1 MLKPSSYRWINQ
13 FVSWTRKNEL
23 LLLCLSTY
31 IQCLFLSLF
40 FKRLAVFSAYN
51 TFSWRIVFT
60 VVTMLVYALVVKQN
74 ARFKDELIELW
85 QDKKVLLRML
95 LASFLIA
102 ANWLIYIYA
111 VGHGQATQASLG
123 YYIMPIISILFAL
136 IFLRES
142 LSRTMWAAVVLA
154 FIGVLVLVVNTG
166 KLPVVSLGLAL
177 SFGFYGLIKKGVKLS
192 SDVAMLVES
201 GLLLPFVAI
210 YLIFFSPE
218 SFSSYSSL
226 EMFLLAISGV
236 VTAVPLL
243 CFSEAV
249 KRAPLNLIGFIQYLN
264 PTIQLLVAIL
274 IFGETVS
281 FGELKGFLFI
291 WIAILVFVTGQIVT
305 FRRSS

>member
-1 MLKPSSYRWINQ
+1 M
-13 FVSWTRKNEL
+13 TRKNQGL
-23 LLLCLSTY
+23 LFGLATY
-31 IQCLFLSLF
+31 IQWGFLSLF
-40 FKRLAVFSAYN
+40 WKLLAGVSAYN

-60 VVTMLVYALVVKQN
+60 VVTMLGYALIAKQN
-74 ARFKDELIELW
+74 TRFKVELVELW
-85 QDKKVLLRML
+85 QDKKALLRML

-154 FIGVLVLVVNTG
+154 FIGVLVLILNTG
-166 KLPVVSLGLAL
+166 KLPMVSLGLAL

-201 GLLLPFVAI
+201 GLLHFVAI

-218 SFSSYSSL
+218 SFSSYSSM

-274 IFGETVS
+274 IFGETVTV
-281 FGELKGFLFI
+281 GELKGFVFI
-291 WIAILVFVTGQIVT
+291 WIAILVFVTGQFATI
-305 FRRSS
+305 RRSS

>member
-1 MLKPSSYRWINQ
+1 M
-13 FVSWTRKNEL
+13 
-23 LLLCLSTY
+23 
-31 IQCLFLSLF
+31 
-40 FKRLAVFSAYN
+40 
-51 TFSWRIVFT
+51 
-60 VVTMLVYALVVKQN
+60 
-74 ARFKDELIELW
+74 
-85 QDKKVLLRML
+85 
-95 LASFLIA
+95 
-102 ANWLIYIYA
+102 IYIYA

-123 YYIMPIISILFAL
+123 YYIMPIVSILFAL

-166 KLPVVSLGLAL
+166 KLPMVSLGLAL
-177 SFGFYGLIKKGVKLS
+177 TFGFYGLIKKGVKLS

-226 EMFLLAISGV
+226 EMFLLVISGV

-291 WIAILVFVTGQIVT
+291 WMAILVFVTGQIVT
-305 FRRSS
+305 FHRSS

>member
-1 MLKPSSYRWINQ
+1 M
-13 FVSWTRKNEL
+13 TRKNQGL
-23 LLLCLSTY
+23 LFGLATY
-31 IQCLFLSLF
+31 IQWGFLSLF
-40 FKRLAVFSAYN
+40 WKLLAGVSAYS

-60 VVTMLVYALVVKQN
+60 VVTMLTYALVAKQN
-74 ARFKDELIELW
+74 TRFKGELVELW
-85 QDKKVLLRML
+85 QDKKALLRML

-123 YYIMPIISILFAL
+123 YYIMPIVSILFAL

-154 FIGVLVLVVNTG
+154 FIGVLVLVANTG
-166 KLPVVSLGLAL
+166 KLPVSLGLAL
-177 SFGFYGLIKKGVKLS
+177 SFGFYGLIKKGVRLS

-210 YLIFFSPE
+210 YLVFFSPE
-218 SFSSYSSL
+218 SFSSYSSM

-291 WIAILVFVTGQIVT
+291 WMAILVFVTGQIVT

>member
-1 MLKPSSYRWINQ
+1 M
-13 FVSWTRKNEL
+13 
-23 LLLCLSTY
+23 
-31 IQCLFLSLF
+31 
-40 FKRLAVFSAYN
+40 
-51 TFSWRIVFT
+51 
-60 VVTMLVYALVVKQN
+60 
-74 ARFKDELIELW
+74 
-85 QDKKVLLRML
+85 
-95 LASFLIA
+95 
-102 ANWLIYIYA
+102 
-111 VGHGQATQASLG
+111 GHGQATQASLG
-123 YYIMPIISILFAL
+123 YYIMPIVSILFAL

-166 KLPVVSLGLAL
+166 KLPMVSLGLAL
-177 SFGFYGLIKKGVKLS
+177 TFGFYGLIKKGVKLS

-218 SFSSYSSL
+218 SFSSYSNL
-226 EMFLLAISGV
+226 EMFLLVISGV

-291 WIAILVFVTGQIVT
+291 WMAILVFVTGQIVT
-305 FRRSS
+305 FHRSS

>member
-1 MLKPSSYRWINQ
+1 MGISIPFLEAFSRCFGLQ
-13 FVSWTRKNEL
+13 HL
-23 LLLCLSTY
+23 LV
-31 IQCLFLSLF
+31 
-40 FKRLAVFSAYN
+40 AD
-51 TFSWRIVFT
+51 VFT
-60 VVTMLVYALVVKQN
+60 VVTMLTYALVAKQN
-74 ARFKDELIELW
+74 TRFKKELVELW
-85 QDKKVLLRML
+85 QDKKALLRML
-95 LASFLIA
+95 LASFFIA

-123 YYIMPIISILFAL
+123 YYIMPIVSILFAL

-166 KLPVVSLGLAL
+166 KLPMVSLGLAL

-201 GLLLPFVAI
+201 GFLLPFVAI

-218 SFSSYSSL
+218 SFSSYSSM

-274 IFGETVS
+274 IF
-281 FGELKGFLFI
+281 
-291 WIAILVFVTGQIVT
+291 W
-305 FRRSS
+305 

>member
-1 MLKPSSYRWINQ
+1 M
-13 FVSWTRKNEL
+13 
-23 LLLCLSTY
+23 
-31 IQCLFLSLF
+31 
-40 FKRLAVFSAYN
+40 
-51 TFSWRIVFT
+51 
-60 VVTMLVYALVVKQN
+60 
-74 ARFKDELIELW
+74 
-85 QDKKVLLRML
+85 
-95 LASFLIA
+95 
-102 ANWLIYIYA
+102 IYIYA

-154 FIGVLVLVVNTG
+154 FIGVLVLVANTG
-166 KLPVVSLGLAL
+166 KLPMVSLGLAL
-177 SFGFYGLIKKGVKLS
+177 SFGFYGLIKKGVRLS

-210 YLIFFSPE
+210 YLVFFSSE
-218 SFSSYSSL
+218 SFSSYSSM

-291 WIAILVFVTGQIVT
+291 WMAILVFVTGQIVT
-305 FRRSS
+305 FHRSS

>member
-1 MLKPSSYRWINQ
+1 MLSL
-13 FVSWTRKNEL
+13 TRKNQGL
-23 LLLCLSTY
+23 LFGLATY
-31 IQCLFLSLF
+31 IQWGFLSLF
-40 FKRLAVFSAYN
+40 WKLLAGVSAYS

-60 VVTMLVYALVVKQN
+60 VVTMLTYALVAKQN
-74 ARFKDELIELW
+74 TRFKGELVELW
-85 QDKKVLLRML
+85 QDKKALLRML

-123 YYIMPIISILFAL
+123 YYIMPIVSILFAL

-142 LSRTMWAAVVLA
+142 LSRSMWAAVVLA
-154 FIGVLVLVVNTG
+154 FIGVLVLVANTG
-166 KLPVVSLGLAL
+166 KLPVSLGLAL
-177 SFGFYGLIKKGVKLS
+177 SFGFYGLIKKGVRLS

-210 YLIFFSPE
+210 YLVFFSPE
-218 SFSSYSSL
+218 SFSSYSSM

-291 WIAILVFVTGQIVT
+291 WMAILVFITGQIVT

>member
-1 MLKPSSYRWINQ
+1 MLWL
-13 FVSWTRKNEL
+13 TRKNQGL
-23 LLLCLSTY
+23 LFGLATY
-31 IQCLFLSLF
+31 IQWGFLSLF
-40 FKRLAVFSAYN
+40 WKLLAGVSAYN

-60 VVTMLVYALVVKQN
+60 VVTMLTYALVAKQN
-74 ARFKDELIELW
+74 TRFKGELVELW
-85 QDKKVLLRML
+85 QDKKALLRML

-123 YYIMPIISILFAL
+123 YYIMPIVSILFAL

-142 LSRTMWAAVVLA
+142 LSRSMWAAVVLA
-154 FIGVLVLVVNTG
+154 FIGVLVLVANTG
-166 KLPVVSLGLAL
+166 KLPVSLGLAL
-177 SFGFYGLIKKGVKLS
+177 SFGFYGLIKKGVRLS

-210 YLIFFSPE
+210 YLVFFSPE
-218 SFSSYSSL
+218 SFSSYSSM

-291 WIAILVFVTGQIVT
+291 WMAILVFVTGQIVT

>member
-1 MLKPSSYRWINQ
+1 MLSL
-13 FVSWTRKNEL
+13 TRKNQGL
-23 LLLCLSTY
+23 LFGLATY
-31 IQCLFLSLF
+31 IQWGFLSLF
-40 FKRLAVFSAYN
+40 WKLLAGVSAYN

-60 VVTMLVYALVVKQN
+60 VVTMLTYALVAKQN
-74 ARFKDELIELW
+74 TRFKGELVELW
-85 QDKKVLLRML
+85 QDKKALLRML

-123 YYIMPIISILFAL
+123 YYIMPIVSILFAL

-166 KLPVVSLGLAL
+166 KLPMVSLGLAL
-177 SFGFYGLIKKGVKLS
+177 TFGFYGLIKKGVKLS

-218 SFSSYSSL
+218 SFSSYSSM

-291 WIAILVFVTGQIVT
+291 WMAILVFVTGQIVT

>member
-1 MLKPSSYRWINQ
+1 M
-13 FVSWTRKNEL
+13 
-23 LLLCLSTY
+23 
-31 IQCLFLSLF
+31 
-40 FKRLAVFSAYN
+40 
-51 TFSWRIVFT
+51 
-60 VVTMLVYALVVKQN
+60 
-74 ARFKDELIELW
+74 
-85 QDKKVLLRML
+85 
-95 LASFLIA
+95 
-102 ANWLIYIYA
+102 
-111 VGHGQATQASLG
+111 GHGQATQASLG
-123 YYIMPIISILFAL
+123 YYIMPIVSILFAL

-154 FIGVLVLVVNTG
+154 FIGVLVLVANTG
-166 KLPVVSLGLAL
+166 KLPMVSLGLAL
-177 SFGFYGLIKKGVKLS
+177 SFGFYGLIKKGVRLS

-226 EMFLLAISGV
+226 EMFLLVISGV

-291 WIAILVFVTGQIVT
+291 WMAILVFVTGQIVT
-305 FRRSS
+305 FHRSS

>member
-1 MLKPSSYRWINQ
+1 M
-13 FVSWTRKNEL
+13 TRKNQGL
-23 LLLCLSTY
+23 LFGLATY
-31 IQCLFLSLF
+31 IQWGFLSLF
-40 FKRLAVFSAYN
+40 WKLLAGVSAYS

-60 VVTMLVYALVVKQN
+60 VVTMLTYALVAKQN
-74 ARFKDELIELW
+74 TRFKGELVELW
-85 QDKKVLLRML
+85 QDKKALLRML

-123 YYIMPIISILFAL
+123 YYIMPIVSILFAL

-142 LSRTMWAAVVLA
+142 LSRSMWAAVVLA
-154 FIGVLVLVVNTG
+154 FIGVLVLVANTG
-166 KLPVVSLGLAL
+166 KLPVSLGLAL
-177 SFGFYGLIKKGVKLS
+177 SFGFYGLIKKGVRLS

-210 YLIFFSPE
+210 YLVFFSPE
-218 SFSSYSSL
+218 SFSSYSSM

-291 WIAILVFVTGQIVT
+291 WMAILVFVTGQIVT

>member
-1 MLKPSSYRWINQ
+1 MLSL
-13 FVSWTRKNEL
+13 TRKNQGL
-23 LLLCLSTY
+23 LFGLASY
-31 IQCLFLSLF
+31 IQWGFLSLF
-40 FKRLAVFSAYN
+40 WKLLAGVSAYN

-60 VVTMLVYALVVKQN
+60 VVTMLVYALITNQTT
-74 ARFKDELIELW
+74 RFKGELVGLW
-85 QDKKVLLRML
+85 QDKKALLRML
-95 LASFLIA
+95 FASFLIA

-111 VGHGQATQASLG
+111 VGHDQATQASLG
-123 YYIMPIISILFAL
+123 YYIMPIVSILFAL
-136 IFLRES
+136 VFLRES
-142 LSRTMWAAVVLA
+142 LSRSMWVAVVLA
-154 FIGVLVLVVNTG
+154 FIGVLVLVANTG
-166 KLPVVSLGLAL
+166 KLPMVSLGLAL
-177 SFGFYGLIKKGVKLS
+177 SFGFYGLIKKGVRLS

-210 YLIFFSPE
+210 YLVFFSPE
-218 SFSSYSSL
+218 AFSSYSSM
-226 EMFLLAISGV
+226 EMFLLAISGI

-291 WIAILVFVTGQIVT
+291 WVAILVFVTGQILNL
-305 FRRSS
+305 RKSS

>member
-1 MLKPSSYRWINQ
+1 
-13 FVSWTRKNEL
+13 
-23 LLLCLSTY
+23 
-31 IQCLFLSLF
+31 
-40 FKRLAVFSAYN
+40 
-51 TFSWRIVFT
+51 
-60 VVTMLVYALVVKQN
+60 MLVYALIANQTT
-74 ARFKDELIELW
+74 RFKGELVGLW
-85 QDKKVLLRML
+85 QDKKALLRML
-95 LASFLIA
+95 LASFPIA

-123 YYIMPIISILFAL
+123 YYIMPIVSILFAL
-136 IFLRES
+136 VFLRES
-142 LSRTMWAAVVLA
+142 LSRSMWAAVVLA
-154 FIGVLVLVVNTG
+154 FIGVLVLVANTG
-166 KLPVVSLGLAL
+166 KLPMVSLGLAL
-177 SFGFYGLIKKGVKLS
+177 SFGFYGLIKKGVRLS

-210 YLIFFSPE
+210 YLVFFSPE
-218 SFSSYSSL
+218 AFSSYSSM
-226 EMFLLAISGV
+226 EMFLLAISGI

-291 WIAILVFVTGQIVT
+291 WVAILVFVTGQILNL
-305 FRRSS
+305 RKSS

>member
-1 MLKPSSYRWINQ
+1 L
-13 FVSWTRKNEL
+13 TRKNQGL
-23 LLLCLSTY
+23 LFGLATY
-31 IQCLFLSLF
+31 IQWGFLSLF
-40 FKRLAVFSAYN
+40 WKLLAGVSAYN

-60 VVTMLVYALVVKQN
+60 VVTMLVYALVAKQN
-74 ARFKDELIELW
+74 ARFKDELVELW

-111 VGHGQATQASLG
+111 VGHGQATEASLG
-123 YYIMPIISILFAL
+123 YYIMPIVSILFAL

-142 LSRTMWAAVVLA
+142 LSRTMWVAVVLA

-166 KLPVVSLGLAL
+166 KLPMVSLGLAL
-177 SFGFYGLIKKGVKLS
+177 SFGFYGLIKKGVKL
-192 SDVAMLVES
+192 VAMLVES

-218 SFSSYSSL
+218 AFSSYSSL

>member
-1 MLKPSSYRWINQ
+1 M
-13 FVSWTRKNEL
+13 TRKNQGL
-23 LLLCLSTY
+23 LFGLATY
-31 IQCLFLSLF
+31 IQWGFLSLF
-40 FKRLAVFSAYN
+40 WKLLAGVSAYN

-60 VVTMLVYALVVKQN
+60 VVTMLVYALVAKQN
-74 ARFKDELIELW
+74 ARFKGELVELW

-123 YYIMPIISILFAL
+123 YYIMPIVSILFAL

-142 LSRTMWAAVVLA
+142 LSRSMWAAVVLA
-154 FIGVLVLVVNTG
+154 FIGVLVLVANTG
-166 KLPVVSLGLAL
+166 KLPVSLGLAL
-177 SFGFYGLIKKGVKLS
+177 SFGFYGLIKKGVRLS

-210 YLIFFSPE
+210 YLVFFSPE
-218 SFSSYSSL
+218 SFSSYSSM

-291 WIAILVFVTGQIVT
+291 WMAILVFVTGQIVT

>member
-1 MLKPSSYRWINQ
+1 MVKPSSCLWIKQ
-13 FVSWTRKNEL
+13 VLWLTRKNQGL
-23 LLLCLSTY
+23 LFGLATY
-31 IQCLFLSLF
+31 IQWGFLSLF
-40 FKRLAVFSAYN
+40 WKLLAGVSAYN

-60 VVTMLVYALVVKQN
+60 VVTMLTYALVAKQN
-74 ARFKDELIELW
+74 TRFKGELVELW
-85 QDKKVLLRML
+85 QDKKALLRML

-123 YYIMPIISILFAL
+123 YYIMPIVSILFAL

-142 LSRTMWAAVVLA
+142 LSRTMWTAVVLA

-166 KLPVVSLGLAL
+166 KLPMVSLGLAL
-177 SFGFYGLIKKGVKLS
+177 TFGFYGLIKKGVKLS

-201 GLLLPFVAI
+201 GLLLPI

-218 SFSSYSSL
+218 SFSSYSSM

-281 FGELKGFLFI
+281 IGELKGFLFI

>member
-1 MLKPSSYRWINQ
+1 MLSL
-13 FVSWTRKNEL
+13 TRKNQGL
-23 LLLCLSTY
+23 LFGLATY
-31 IQCLFLSLF
+31 IQWGFLSLF
-40 FKRLAVFSAYN
+40 WKLLAGVSAYN

-60 VVTMLVYALVVKQN
+60 VVTMLTYALVAKQN
-74 ARFKDELIELW
+74 TRFKK
-85 QDKKVLLRML
+85 DKKVLLRML

-123 YYIMPIISILFAL
+123 YYIMPIVSILFAL

-154 FIGVLVLVVNTG
+154 FIGVLVLVANTG
-166 KLPVVSLGLAL
+166 KLPMVSLGLAL
-177 SFGFYGLIKKGVKLS
+177 SFGFYGLIKKGVRLS

-210 YLIFFSPE
+210 YLVFFSPE
-218 SFSSYSSL
+218 SFSSYSSM

-291 WIAILVFVTGQIVT
+291 WMAILVFVTGQIVT

>member
-1 MLKPSSYRWINQ
+1 
-13 FVSWTRKNEL
+13 
-23 LLLCLSTY
+23 
-31 IQCLFLSLF
+31 
-40 FKRLAVFSAYN
+40 
-51 TFSWRIVFT
+51 
-60 VVTMLVYALVVKQN
+60 MLVYALIANQTT
-74 ARFKDELIELW
+74 RFKGELVGLW
-85 QDKKVLLRML
+85 QDKKALLRML
-95 LASFLIA
+95 LASFPIA

-123 YYIMPIISILFAL
+123 YYIMPIVSILFAL
-136 IFLRES
+136 VFLRES
-142 LSRTMWAAVVLA
+142 LSRSMWAAVVLA
-154 FIGVLVLVVNTG
+154 FIGVLVLVANTG
-166 KLPVVSLGLAL
+166 KLPMVSLGLAL
-177 SFGFYGLIKKGVKLS
+177 SFGFYGLIKKGVRLS

-210 YLIFFSPE
+210 YLVFFSPE
-218 SFSSYSSL
+218 AFSSYSSL
-226 EMFLLAISGV
+226 EMFLLAISGI

-291 WIAILVFVTGQIVT
+291 WVAILVFVTGQILNL
-305 FRRSS
+305 RKSS

>member
-1 MLKPSSYRWINQ
+1 M
-13 FVSWTRKNEL
+13 TRKNQGL
-23 LLLCLSTY
+23 LFGLATY
-31 IQCLFLSLF
+31 IQWGFLSLF
-40 FKRLAVFSAYN
+40 WKLLAGVSAYN

-60 VVTMLVYALVVKQN
+60 VVTMLVYALVAKQN
-74 ARFKDELIELW
+74 ARFKDELVELW
-85 QDKKVLLRML
+85 QDKKALLRML

-123 YYIMPIISILFAL
+123 YYIMPIVSILFAL

-142 LSRTMWAAVVLA
+142 LSRSMWAAVVLA
-154 FIGVLVLVVNTG
+154 FIGVLVLVANTG
-166 KLPVVSLGLAL
+166 KLPVSLGLAL
-177 SFGFYGLIKKGVKLS
+177 SFGFYGLIKKGVRLS

-210 YLIFFSPE
+210 YLVFFSPE
-218 SFSSYSSL
+218 SFSSYSSM

-291 WIAILVFVTGQIVT
+291 WMAILVFVTGQIVT

>member
-1 MLKPSSYRWINQ
+1 MLFRSEAYYYR
-13 FVSWTRKNEL
+13 EG
-23 LLLCLSTY
+23 
-31 IQCLFLSLF
+31 
-40 FKRLAVFSAYN
+40 
-51 TFSWRIVFT
+51 
-60 VVTMLVYALVVKQN
+60 KQN
-74 ARFKDELIELW
+74 FYADLKANVTSQDTVYQWRRQYVCLLYTSSKLDAFFNDNVNYIKRFTNPEHLE
-85 QDKKVLLRML
+85 
-95 LASFLIA
+95 IA
-102 ANWLIYIYA
+102 ADVEVPDLVMSSIITGAEIY
-111 VGHGQATQASLG
+111 L
-123 YYIMPIISILFAL
+123 P
-136 IFLRES
+136 
-142 LSRTMWAAVVLA
+142 LA
-154 FIGVLVLVVNTG
+154 DLLNVEEE
-166 KLPVVSLGLAL
+166 LARL
-177 SFGFYGLIKKGVKLS
+177 EKELAKWQKELDIDVYKRQ
-192 SDVAMLVES
+192 DVAMLVES

-218 SFSSYSSL
+218 SFSSYSSM

-305 FRRSS
+305 LRRSS